1 MRDPIFTIRYC
12 TSKKISFSNFKHEDL
27 GCNGLSDNHVG
38 ANLEQEQLLGG
49 F

>member
-12 TSKKISFSNFKHEDL
+12 TSKKVSKHEDL